1 MYNTCS
7 FTQTYGDD
15 REILFKL
22 RKENKLDHQ
31 FRNNFKANIFSFHN
45 SSDEYVEHINEKY
58 LKPYY
63 DNLIILKQNEITYP
77 LCVKNAIKCMKNLE
91 ADSIFFCQDDG
102 FCVTKS
108 YDLLK
113 SSIDLFYEKDLKML
127 HVDNCDPNVTGCCDV
142 ERKFERDGL
151 TIWYNDIQTVIDKL
165 GEACMGDSP
174 YIANIDYLL
183 DRFYDDKYFLMND
196 VWKAEVHIYTKSY
209 KLNTVRYQTEQT
221 LYHNINVV
229 GSNAMKHYTHEKIVN
244 DLLLFLGD
252 KND

>member
-1 MYNTCS
+1 
-7 FTQTYGDD
+7 
-15 REILFKL
+15 
-22 RKENKLDHQ
+22 
-31 FRNNFKANIFSFHN
+31 
-45 SSDEYVEHINEKY
+45 
-58 LKPYY
+58 
-63 DNLIILKQNEITYP
+63 
-77 LCVKNAIKCMKNLE
+77 
-91 ADSIFFCQDDG
+91 
-102 FCVTKS
+102 
-108 YDLLK
+108 
-113 SSIDLFYEKDLKML
+113 
-127 HVDNCDPNVTGCCDV
+127 
-142 ERKFERDGL
+142 
-151 TIWYNDIQTVIDKL
+151 L

-196 VWKAEVHIYTKSY
+196 VWKSEVHIYTKSY